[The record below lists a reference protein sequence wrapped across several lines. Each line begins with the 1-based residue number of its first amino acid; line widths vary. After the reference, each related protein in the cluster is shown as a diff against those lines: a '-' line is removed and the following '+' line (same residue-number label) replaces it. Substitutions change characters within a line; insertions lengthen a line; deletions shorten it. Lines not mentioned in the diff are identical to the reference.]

1 MIWNETISMKYN
13 KRKKFS
19 LFSFQIARCNCTR
32 LLVLDDIYFPMNFS
46 KNSSVFLNN
55 RRRTNI
61 HLFRQIREVNRSKNL
76 QENTKCSQ
84 TFRFVLHTM
93 ICQAY
98 NVIRSLEKKTQSS
111 HESKLLYLTNILH
124 MCAISIFFF
133 SSCTF
138 LKLILNFLFFFLNLA
153 SSFPTVDIQMSLKYL
168 LYAYQELCL

>member
-1 MIWNETISMKYN
+1 MIWNKTISMKYN

-19 LFSFQIARCNCTR
+19 PFSFQIARCSCTR
-32 LLVLDDIYFPMNFS
+32 LSVLDDIYFPINFS
-46 KNSSVFLNN
+46 KKFSVFLNN

-76 QENTKCSQ
+76 QGKTKCSQ

-98 NVIRSLEKKTQSS
+98 DVIRSLEKKTQSN

-124 MCAISIFFF
+124 MCVISIFFF
-133 SSCTF
+133 SWCTF
-138 LKLILNFLFFFLNLA
+138 FKADFKFSIFFSRSCFFFSNCRY
-153 SSFPTVDIQMSLKYL
+153 SNELKIS
-168 LYAYQELCL
+168 AVRI